1 MNQPRPNNAD
11 ALKGKQGLQRLLN
24 ATRYS
29 IQGIKAGIQ
38 HEAAFREELLLA
50 LILIPI
56 ALLLPVSILE
66 KVVLIEATLLIPF
79 AEIINSAIE
88 ACVDRFGNEIHPL
101 AGRAKDMGSA
111 GVFFAL
117 IMAGIAWVAIAGPA
131 IWNYFF

>member
-1 MNQPRPNNAD
+1 MAEPKSAES
-11 ALKGKQGLQRLLN
+11 LKGKQGLVRLIN

-29 IQGIKAGIQ
+29 LQGIQAGIK
-38 HEAAFREELLLA
+38 HEAAFREELILAIA
-50 LILIPI
+50 LIPV
-56 ALLLPVSILE
+56 ALLLPVSTLE
-66 KVVLIEATLLIPF
+66 KIVLIECTLLVPF

-117 IMAGIAWVAIAGPA
+117 IIAAIAWLGIAGPVV
-131 IWNYFF
+131 WSYFS

>member
-1 MNQPRPNNAD
+1 MIEPKSAES
-11 ALKGKQGLQRLLN
+11 LKGKQGLVRLIN

-29 IQGIKAGIQ
+29 LQGIQAGIK
-38 HEAAFREELLLA
+38 HEAAFREELILA
-50 LILIPI
+50 IVLIPV
-56 ALLLPVSILE
+56 ALLLPVSTLE
-66 KVVLIEATLLIPF
+66 KIVLIECTLLVPF

-117 IMAGIAWVAIAGPA
+117 IIAAIAWLGIAGPVV
-131 IWNYFF
+131 WSYFS

>member
-1 MNQPRPNNAD
+1 MTEPKSAES
-11 ALKGKQGLQRLLN
+11 LKGKQGLVRLIN

-29 IQGIKAGIQ
+29 LQGIQAGIK
-38 HEAAFREELLLA
+38 HEVAFREELILA
-50 LILIPI
+50 IVLIPV
-56 ALLLPVSILE
+56 ALLLPVSTLE
-66 KVVLIEATLLIPF
+66 KIVLIECTLLVPF

-117 IMAGIAWVAIAGPA
+117 IIAAIAWLGIAGPVV
-131 IWNYFF
+131 WSYFS

>member
-1 MNQPRPNNAD
+1 MTEPKSAES
-11 ALKGKQGLQRLLN
+11 LKGKQGLVRLIN

-29 IQGIKAGIQ
+29 LQGIQAGIK
-38 HEAAFREELLLA
+38 HEAAFREELILA
-50 LILIPI
+50 IVLIPV
-56 ALLLPVSILE
+56 ALLLPVSTLE
-66 KVVLIEATLLIPF
+66 KIVLIECTLLVPF

-117 IMAGIAWVAIAGPA
+117 IIAAIAWLGIAGPVV
-131 IWNYFF
+131 WSYFS

>member
-1 MNQPRPNNAD
+1 MTEPKSAES
-11 ALKGKQGLQRLLN
+11 LKGKQGLVRLIN

-29 IQGIKAGIQ
+29 LQGIQAGIK
-38 HEAAFREELLLA
+38 HEAAFREELILA
-50 LILIPI
+50 IVLIPV
-56 ALLLPVSILE
+56 ALLLPVSTLE
-66 KVVLIEATLLIPF
+66 KIVLIECTLLVPF

-117 IMAGIAWVAIAGPA
+117 IIAASAWLGIAGPVV
-131 IWNYFF
+131 WSYFS

>member
-1 MNQPRPNNAD
+1 MTEPKSAES
-11 ALKGKQGLQRLLN
+11 LKGKQGLVRLIN

-29 IQGIKAGIQ
+29 LQGIQAGIK
-38 HEAAFREELLLA
+38 HEAAFREELILA
-50 LILIPI
+50 IVLIPV
-56 ALLLPVSILE
+56 ALLLPVSTLE
-66 KVVLIEATLLIPF
+66 KIVLIECTLLVPF

-117 IMAGIAWVAIAGPA
+117 IIAAIAWLGIAGPVD
-131 IWNYFF
+131 WSYFS

>member
-1 MNQPRPNNAD
+1 MTEPKSAES
-11 ALKGKQGLQRLLN
+11 LKGKQGLVRLIN

-29 IQGIKAGIQ
+29 LQGIQAGIK
-38 HEAAFREELLLA
+38 HEAAFREELILA
-50 LILIPI
+50 IVLIPV
-56 ALLLPVSILE
+56 ALLLPVSTLE
-66 KVVLIEATLLIPF
+66 KIVLIECTLLVPF

-117 IMAGIAWVAIAGPA
+117 IIAAIAWLGIAGPVVGS
-131 IWNYFF
+131 YFS

>member
-1 MNQPRPNNAD
+1 MTEPKSAES
-11 ALKGKQGLQRLLN
+11 LKGKQGLVRLIN

-29 IQGIKAGIQ
+29 LQGIQAGIK
-38 HEAAFREELLLA
+38 HEAAFREELMLA
-50 LILIPI
+50 IVLIPV
-56 ALLLPVSILE
+56 ALLLPVSTLE
-66 KVVLIEATLLIPF
+66 KIVLIECTLLVPF

-117 IMAGIAWVAIAGPA
+117 IIAAIAWLGIAGPVV
-131 IWNYFF
+131 WSYFS

>member
-1 MNQPRPNNAD
+1 MTEPKSAES
-11 ALKGKQGLQRLLN
+11 LKGKQGLARLIN

-29 IQGIKAGIQ
+29 LQGIQAGIK
-38 HEAAFREELLLA
+38 HEAAFREELILA
-50 LILIPI
+50 IVLIPV
-56 ALLLPVSILE
+56 ALLLPVSTLE
-66 KVVLIEATLLIPF
+66 KIVLIECTLLVPF

-117 IMAGIAWVAIAGPA
+117 IIAAIAWLGIAGPVV
-131 IWNYFF
+131 WSYFS